1 MFNSIKLQYCI
12 YQHIPYSCV
21 IDPMEVSDQ
30 NPFFDFNYNIIKIR
44 NKIQSNPFVNLKYA
58 WTHTKKSQ
66 KDLKDI
72 WDFI

>member
-30 NPFFDFNYNIIKIR
+30 HPFFDFNYNIIKIR

-58 WTHTKKSQ
+58 
-66 KDLKDI
+66 
-72 WDFI
+72 